1 MERARSI
8 QLIFLKKG
16 ILRKQ
21 NWRIWNEL
29 FRISV
34 ETSDKLM
41 WTQQSTFMFCLFVSL
56 FNLVNKANLVDNI
69 FLVYV
74 SDDYVPII
82 QRNKCVYA
90 TLGTCYSVWMTLWY
104 ARWDPA
110 YQTVIQVPSVT

>member
-1 MERARSI
+1 
-8 QLIFLKKG
+8 
-16 ILRKQ
+16 
-21 NWRIWNEL
+21 
-29 FRISV
+29 
-34 ETSDKLM
+34 
-41 WTQQSTFMFCLFVSL
+41 MFCLFVSL

-104 ARWDPA
+104 AGWNEFHPA
-110 YQTVIQVPSVT
+110 YQMTGTQSTETWRD